1 MKTDAE
7 ILALIREELKRPAIT
22 FQGVELRFG
31 YTEADAVAIY
41 RRAFRDGAEA
51 AAGVVTRELDPRLQ
65 TGNGESLVAH
75 ILGAIS
81 AMKRR
86 GTNQGATFAR
96 LRGSWLF
103 RANGSNVAGAAVDSL
118 IFPTLAFGALM
129 PHIVAMQF
137 VAKVA
142 GGAIWAAVISKK
154 PATT

>member
-7 ILALIREELKRPAIT
+7 ILAL
-22 FQGVELRFG
+22 FG
-31 YTEADAVAIY
+31 PHYSRIGLDNNDFVVRDSRYKVTEDEAVAIY

-86 GTNQGATFAR
+86 GTNQGAT
-96 LRGSWLF
+96 
-103 RANGSNVAGAAVDSL
+103 
-118 IFPTLAFGALM
+118 
-129 PHIVAMQF
+129 
-137 VAKVA
+137 
-142 GGAIWAAVISKK
+142 
-154 PATT
+154 